1 MAMGPANATVTA
13 ANKIS
18 ARYLLFSSKK
28 KGVKKTLKNVYVS
41 ANGNGRSHLDWLKKE
56 IFNTFHAKL
65 SDDGLDTALSS
76 RYYGK
81 RY

>member
-1 MAMGPANATVTA
+1 MAMGPTNATVTT

-18 ARYLLFSSKK
+18 ARYLIFSSKK
-28 KGVKKTLKNVYVS
+28 RCQKTLKNVYVS

-81 RY
+81 RC